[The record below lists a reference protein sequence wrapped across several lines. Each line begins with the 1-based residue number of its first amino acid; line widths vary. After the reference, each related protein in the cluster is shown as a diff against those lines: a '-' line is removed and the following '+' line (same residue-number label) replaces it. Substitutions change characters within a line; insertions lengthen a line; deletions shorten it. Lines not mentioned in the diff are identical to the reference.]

1 MYYQGENGYLG
12 LLKDTLANGEKKTTR
27 NGKVVSVFGCMCN
40 FKDVSTAFPLI
51 TTKKM
56 FFRGIVE
63 ELLWFL
69 RGSTN
74 ANELKEKNVH
84 IWDGN
89 STRTYLDSIGLY
101 DYPEGELGPIYGWQW
116 RKFGKRYA
124 GDEQEASEA
133 DEADEADEASET
145 DEASE
150 ADVYNDMDV
159 QDTDSSSDASDSGD
173 ACDSYNLSNTRSSVT
188 GTKSNGAVGTYGIDQ
203 IKYVLEELS
212 KETNSRRAVLS
223 AWNPADLKKMALPP
237 CHILYIFNRS
247 SKGLSCHLTL
257 RSSDLFLGL
266 PFNIA
271 STALLTQILAH
282 ILYIPA
288 NEVSLSL
295 CDAHIYEEH
304 IPQVNRQIDSDA
316 FNLPKVIIKKDA
328 PYILATLDEKIKW
341 IESLTYE
348 DFELANYKSGVSLS
362 AIMK

>member
-40 FKDVSTAFPLI
+40 FKDISTAFPLI

-133 DEADEADEASET
+133 
-145 DEASE
+145 SE
-150 ADVYNDMDV
+150 ADVYNDMDIP
-159 QDTDSSSDASDSGD
+159 DTDSRDASDS
-173 ACDSYNLSNTRSSVT
+173 YNL
-188 GTKSNGAVGTYGIDQ
+188 SNGAVGTYGIDQ

-212 KETNSRRAVLS
+212 KDNNSRRAVLS

>member
-40 FKDVSTAFPLI
+40 FKDISTAFPLI

-133 DEADEADEASET
+133 DET
-145 DEASE
+145 
-150 ADVYNDMDV
+150 DVYNDMDV
-159 QDTDSSSDASDSGD
+159 QDTDSSDASESGD
-173 ACDSYNLSNTRSSVT
+173 ANDSYNLSNTRSSDT

-212 KETNSRRAVLS
+212 KDNNSRRAVLS
-223 AWNPADLKKMALPP
+223 AWNPTDLKKMALPP

-271 STALLTQILAH
+271 STALLTQILAY

-304 IPQVNRQIDSDA
+304 IPQVNKQIDSDA
-316 FNLPKVIIKKDA
+316 FILPKVIIKKDA

-348 DFELANYKSGVSLS
+348 DFELSNYKSGVSLS